1 MTKADEGRK
10 KIEEEAAKEALGI
23 KAVIKKPKK
32 KPKKKYWAVVRNL
45 PERRRL
51 IPTHSLDKVNILSF
65 RKQLLSTTGEEKS
78 DSSGQNSTSSGSS
91 TMSTIELDL
100 I

>member
-23 KAVIKKPKK
+23 KAVIK